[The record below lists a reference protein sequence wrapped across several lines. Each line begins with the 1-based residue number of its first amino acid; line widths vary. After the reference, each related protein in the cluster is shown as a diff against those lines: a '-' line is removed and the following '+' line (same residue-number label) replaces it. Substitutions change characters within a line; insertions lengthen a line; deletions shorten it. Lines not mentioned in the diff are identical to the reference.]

1 MNWKRERKWKGETWW
16 SVSKNRMT
24 RIILYN
30 SLGRPGITHSIHLTV
45 NFIPSP
51 FKSKLG
57 WGENKRQL
65 KSVKLLMWVFHYRF
79 PEISPACPLAHQ
91 GLFTKR
97 KTRDEKYSG
106 FSIVYWELSLNKT
119 NLTKEAHNC
128 SSVCA
133 LGDMISANP
142 SSFFWTFFPVK
153 KAAHFHRKSV

>member
-1 MNWKRERKWKGETWW
+1 MSQEEYNSLNKININVMNWKRERKWKGETWW

-30 SLGRPGITHSIHLTV
+30 SLGRPGITHSVHLSV

-79 PEISPACPLAHQ
+79 PEISPACPLGHQ

-97 KTRDEKYSG
+97 KTRDEKV
-106 FSIVYWELSLNKT
+106 FWLFHWLLRTITKQNKPDQG
-119 NLTKEAHNC
+119 
-128 SSVCA
+128 S
-133 LGDMISANP
+133 P
-142 SSFFWTFFPVK
+142 
-153 KAAHFHRKSV
+153 